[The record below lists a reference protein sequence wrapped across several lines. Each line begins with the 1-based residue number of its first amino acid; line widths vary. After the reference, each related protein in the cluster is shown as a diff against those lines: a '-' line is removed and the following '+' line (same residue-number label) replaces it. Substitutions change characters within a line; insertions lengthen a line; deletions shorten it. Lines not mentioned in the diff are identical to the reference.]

1 MISASVPDG
10 CDCPIAPPA
19 VSGSQG
25 TRAGPPCGCRRAG
38 INNARAPGPRG
49 RESAPTRFAHI
60 SGSPGPPRALARP
73 AFPIGPNGH
82 FYIGINGAVSARSRP
97 ALLRLQPMGTIPRE
111 PGTRARPQA
120 RAAQA
125 GGAKRAA
132 PIAHVAVS
140 EAGPVGRGIPAVS
153 RKQPISSGR
162 TGAPGIDGEIDAA
175 RSGMCRAR
183 QVTGRPRA
191 STDRSRPS
199 RPGIQRTVGRRQA
212 RQSKAPDGKAASH
225 RDRGTAK
232 GGGYAGEGECGR
244 APGCAIAGRRGRWG
258 AWPRGRRA

>member
-1 MISASVPDG
+1 M
-10 CDCPIAPPA
+10 
-19 VSGSQG
+19 
-25 TRAGPPCGCRRAG
+25 
-38 INNARAPGPRG
+38 
-49 RESAPTRFAHI
+49 
-60 SGSPGPPRALARP
+60 
-73 AFPIGPNGH
+73 
-82 FYIGINGAVSARSRP
+82 
-97 ALLRLQPMGTIPRE
+97 
-111 PGTRARPQA
+111 
-120 RAAQA
+120 
-125 GGAKRAA
+125 
-132 PIAHVAVS
+132 
-140 EAGPVGRGIPAVS
+140 S

-232 GGGYAGEGECGR
+232 GGDMPARGNAAGHRAAPSRDDGADGAHGPEDGARKKNLASPVAREIRGSSDAERSYEKRGRRGGIPPRRPRARARENGSSAVHRSAAPCSPTGFPRSTIGARRLSFRVRNGSGR
-244 APGCAIAGRRGRWG
+244 APPAMAADRW
-258 AWPRGRRA
+258 AALV

>member
-125 GGAKRAA
+125 GGAHCPCRRIGGGARRPGHSGRESQTAHILRQNRRAGHRRGDRRGAIGHVSRTAGDGPPARKHRPFAAVPPRHPADRRAA
-132 PIAHVAVS
+132 PS
-140 EAGPVGRGIPAVS
+140 S
-153 RKQPISSGR
+153 PIKS
-162 TGAPGIDGEIDAA
+162 A
-175 RSGMCRAR
+175 
-183 QVTGRPRA
+183 
-191 STDRSRPS
+191 
-199 RPGIQRTVGRRQA
+199 
-212 RQSKAPDGKAASH
+212 
-225 RDRGTAK
+225 
-232 GGGYAGEGECGR
+232 
-244 APGCAIAGRRGRWG
+244 
-258 AWPRGRRA
+258 